1 MCMYPCLDRCGGSRQ
16 KTIAAVVSLRCG
28 GPGLAMYEY
37 CIDGH
42 SGVHHTNTSSFGGVL
57 RLIDACEAEM
67 AAILFDRFVR

>member
-1 MCMYPCLDRCGGSRQ
+1 
-16 KTIAAVVSLRCG
+16 
-28 GPGLAMYEY
+28 MYEY

-67 AAILFDRFVR
+67 AAVLFDHFVR